1 MFCFWDNQTPHKI
14 NKFTTFQPRTVAT
27 FLYIYSALQGAGD
40 GGHGP
45 EAAGPR
51 PLRPRHCQPAQAVP
65 EVSRYRVYLF
75 KPFILMY
82 LYLASLYLCSVCTQG
97 ATSVSP
103 AHLLSCPSGRV
114 SCLRPKG
121 TDSPLMVMILARNG
135 PDPPDNPAFLYM
147 AGYRICRAANPA
159 ENLQLVF
166 RGQKFATTGKS
177 LCPVL
182 YFEESNMI

>member
-1 MFCFWDNQTPHKI
+1 MDLKQLDPAPSVLDIASLLK
-14 NKFTTFQPRTVAT
+14 Q
-27 FLYIYSALQGAGD
+27 FLRSVGTGYICSSLSF
-40 GGHGP
+40 
-45 EAAGPR
+45 
-51 PLRPRHCQPAQAVP
+51 LCT
-65 EVSRYRVYLF
+65 
-75 KPFILMY
+75 Y

-103 AHLLSCPSGRV
+103 AHLPSCPSGRV

>member
-1 MFCFWDNQTPHKI
+1 
-14 NKFTTFQPRTVAT
+14 
-27 FLYIYSALQGAGD
+27 
-40 GGHGP
+40 
-45 EAAGPR
+45 
-51 PLRPRHCQPAQAVP
+51 
-65 EVSRYRVYLF
+65 
-75 KPFILMY
+75 MY

-103 AHLLSCPSGRV
+103 AHLPSCPSGRV

-147 AGYRICRAANPA
+147 PGYRICRAANPA